1 MIFVMYYVG
10 IKVLVLNDSYIMYMV
25 VIIISSMKYDLYWKI
40 VCFIFFLVV

>member
-1 MIFVMYYVG
+1 MIFVMYYVR

-25 VIIISSMKYDLYWKI
+25 IIIIIIVKYDLYWKI